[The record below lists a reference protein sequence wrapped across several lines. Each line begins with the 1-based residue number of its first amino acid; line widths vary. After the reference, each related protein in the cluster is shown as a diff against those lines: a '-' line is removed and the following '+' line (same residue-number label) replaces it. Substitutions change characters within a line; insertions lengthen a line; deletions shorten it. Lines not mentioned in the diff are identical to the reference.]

1 MNKPWAV
8 RGASGTSYNP
18 SPPPPPLMVP
28 LEKVTHG
35 LDPTISLPGPPA
47 GPTALTFISRVAFVS
62 LQRGWGLGQGGWRFF
77 LRTGQELLTEAS
89 ILTFT
94 VQTQG
99 SASFTPLRNEDLE
112 SLDGQAGSIGPKYA
126 IPRVPKRKKILLD
139 LPMVC
144 TISYFLSKSFIIMI
158 FRRMEIAFLET
169 KIFTVYWR

>member
-1 MNKPWAV
+1 M
-8 RGASGTSYNP
+8 
-18 SPPPPPLMVP
+18 
-28 LEKVTHG
+28 
-35 LDPTISLPGPPA
+35 
-47 GPTALTFISRVAFVS
+47 S
-62 LQRGWGLGQGGWRFF
+62 LQRGWGLGQRGWRFF

-99 SASFTPLRNEDLE
+99 VASFTPLRNEDLE

-169 KIFTVYWR
+169 KIFTVY